1 MRYGAVFPT
10 TEMGKDPGAIRA
22 WVAAVEDLGFERIV
36 AYDHVV
42 GAVHADREPKLWGPY
57 TEKDEFHEP
66 LVLFSYIAAITTD
79 IELVTGV
86 LILPQR
92 QAVLVAKQAADLD
105 MLSGGRLVLGVGTGW
120 NYVEYEA
127 LNTEFRNRAK
137 RMEEQVELM
146 RQLWTSPVNDFSGKY
161 HRVDRGGIV
170 PLPNR
175 QIPVWFGGSAEAS
188 VRRAAR
194 MGDGYIFG
202 NTGERIQ
209 NALAILREELALQG
223 RDVASFP
230 TDAVLHLQ
238 RGEEALSPEVAA
250 WKASGT
256 TWLSL
261 STMANRMLTGDM
273 TPVNKVDAQIAM
285 LDNAMKWV
293 KAL

>member
-105 MLSGGRLVLGVGTGW
+105 LLSGGRLVLGVGTGW
-120 NYVEYEA
+120 NYVEYQA
-127 LNTEFRNRAK
+127 LNTEYRNRAK

-146 RQLWTSPVNDFSGKY
+146 RQLWTSPVNDFTGKY

-188 VRRAAR
+188 VRRAAA

-209 NALAILREELALQG
+209 KALGILREELALQG

-238 RGEEALSPEVAA
+238 RGEETLAAEVAA
-250 WKASGT
+250 WKASDT

-261 STMANRMLTGDM
+261 STMANRMLTESM
-273 TPVNKVDAQIAM
+273 SPINKVDEQIAL
-285 LDNAMKWV
+285 LDKSMKWV
-293 KAL
+293 REL

>member
-22 WVAAVEDLGFERIV
+22 WVAAVEGLGFERIV

-42 GAVHADREPKLWGPY
+42 GAVHAGREPKLWGPY

-92 QAVLVAKQAADLD
+92 QAVLVAKQVADLD
-105 MLSGGRLVLGVGTGW
+105 LLSGGRLVLGVGTGW

-209 NALAILREELALQG
+209 NALALLRDELVLQG
-223 RDVASFP
+223 RDAASFP

-238 RGEEALSPEVAA
+238 RGEESLSPEVAA
-250 WKASGT
+250 WKVSGT

-273 TPVNKVDAQIAM
+273 TPINKVDAQIAM

>member
-10 TEMGKDPGAIRA
+10 TEIGKDPGAIRA
-22 WVAAVEDLGFERIV
+22 WVHAVQDLGFERIV
-36 AYDHVV
+36 AYDHVL
-42 GAVHADREPKLWGPY
+42 GAVHANREPKLWGPY
-57 TEKDEFHEP
+57 TELDEFHEP
-66 LVLFSYIAAITTD
+66 LVLFSYLAGITTN

-92 QAVLVAKQAADLD
+92 QAALVAKQAADLD
-105 MLSGGRLVLGVGTGW
+105 LLCDGRLVLGVGTGW
-120 NYVEYEA
+120 NYVEYES
-127 LNTEFRNRAK
+127 LDTEFRNRAK
-137 RMEEQVELM
+137 RMEEQVDVM
-146 RQLWTSPVNDFSGKY
+146 RQLWASPVIDFSGKY
-161 HRVDRGGIV
+161 HRIDRAGIA
-170 PLPNR
+170 PLPRR

-209 NALAILREELALQG
+209 NALGLLREELAIQG
-223 RDVASFP
+223 RAVVAYP

-238 RGEEALSPEVAA
+238 RGEESLSPEVAA

-261 STMANRMLTGDM
+261 STMKNRMLTGDM
-273 TPVNKVDAQIAM
+273 APVNKVDDQIA
-285 LDNAMKWV
+285 LLENSLTWV